1 MKKKKKRKKNSKLNQ
16 IPNKISEKELK
27 KIISNNKKR
36 DIKDIEQSDPIK
48 TIKTYE
54 KEIEIFLKDS
64 FDKKDFPWVFFKKTI
79 LHLIEE
85 LIKPH
90 DYLIENTNFSETEK
104 IENYINDKTT
114 LLIAFNLIKEVYV
127 GKYDDY

>member
-1 MKKKKKRKKNSKLNQ
+1 MKKKKKRKKNSKFNQ

-36 DIKDIEQSDPIK
+36 NIKDIEQSDPIK

-54 KEIEIFLKDS
+54 KEIEIYIKDS
-64 FDKKDFPWVFFKKTI
+64 FEQKDFPWVFFKKTI

-104 IENYINDKTT
+104 IENFIKDKNS

-127 GKYDDY
+127 GKYDDN

>member
-1 MKKKKKRKKNSKLNQ
+1 MKKKKKRKKNSKFNQ

-36 DIKDIEQSDPIK
+36 NIKDIEQSDPIK
-48 TIKTYE
+48 IIKTYE
-54 KEIEIFLKDS
+54 KEIEIYIKDG
-64 FDKKDFPWVFFKKTI
+64 FEQKDFPWVFFKKTI

-104 IENYINDKTT
+104 IENFIKDKNS

-127 GKYDDY
+127 GKYDNY

>member
-1 MKKKKKRKKNSKLNQ
+1 MKKKKKRKKNSKFNQ

-36 DIKDIEQSDPIK
+36 NIKDIEQTDPIK
-48 TIKTYE
+48 TIKKYE
-54 KEIEIFLKDS
+54 KEIEIYIKDS
-64 FDKKDFPWVFFKKTI
+64 FEQKDFPWVFFKKTI

-104 IENYINDKTT
+104 IENFIKDKNS

-127 GKYDDY
+127 GKYDNY

>member
-1 MKKKKKRKKNSKLNQ
+1 MKKKKKRKKNSKFNQ

-36 DIKDIEQSDPIK
+36 NIKDIEQSDPIK

-54 KEIEIFLKDS
+54 KEIEIYIKDN
-64 FDKKDFPWVFFKKTI
+64 FEQKDFPWVFFKKTI

-104 IENYINDKTT
+104 IENFIKDKNS